1 LPSPA
6 SPLSL
11 TRPERQ
17 PQLVSA
23 ESRPSPYRAAAVERA
38 LGGHALTMETVATAA
53 LAAAEGVD
61 PLGDI
66 HASAEFRAHLAQV
79 NTRRCAGIGLE
90 PHLSRASPPE
100 PLAYPM
106 KLSTTHHIK
115 AKRAKVYAA
124 ITDPAVLQQCIEGCE
139 RDLESLI

>member
-1 LPSPA
+1 
-6 SPLSL
+6 
-11 TRPERQ
+11 
-17 PQLVSA
+17 
-23 ESRPSPYRAAAVERA
+23 
-38 LGGHALTMETVATAA
+38 METVATAA

-66 HASAEFRAHLAQV
+66 THRLSSARTCPGQYAA
-79 NTRRCAGIGLE
+79 CAGIGLE

-124 ITDPAVLQQCIEGCE
+124 ITDPAVLQQCIEVVRETRCV
-139 RDLESLI
+139 I